1 MTPENSP
8 TNDTPANDKPAGDTG
23 WERQAL
29 ERLVMAQIA
38 EQREARRWRIGFRFF
53 LAGLGWRGFLVQFE
67 PQQGGHIGQPVL
79 THRFD

>member
-8 TNDTPANDKPAGDTG
+8 LNDAPVNDKSPGDTG

-38 EQREARRWRIGFRFF
+38 EQRVARRWRIGFRFLWLA
-53 LAGLGWRGFLVQFE
+53 LAGVVFWFSLR
-67 PQQGGHIGQPVL
+67 
-79 THRFD
+79 